1 MVMKDCFIESP
12 LPETRLTS
20 HSIKMKNR
28 PVLIGIG
35 SLQQKGS
42 FAELDEAL
50 ILMEKATLGAIAD
63 TENPSI
69 VNYIDEVQVPK
80 GYWAYRDPGKWIA
93 EKHGFSHAKTSVT
106 KIGVLQQNLI
116 NSACDKIIN
125 GDIRASLIVGGE
137 ARHKR
142 IQALK
147 EGLHFEEM
155 ELTVNPDHYVKAK
168 EELYIPEELDALGM
182 MAVGY
187 YAIIESAMRFKHN
200 RSLEEHENF
209 LAKYYERFSQIANNN
224 PHAWN
229 QNPFTADE
237 IKNPSA
243 KNQRIAYPYN
253 KLHNSSWNV
262 NQASALILC
271 SEELANQLNIP
282 KDKRVYPLVSS
293 ETNHM
298 VAVIQRP
305 DFTNPVGLHLAANYL
320 MDTAKSY
327 NIHPSLFELYS
338 CFPVAVQLFA
348 EALNTPDETDKTITG
363 GMPFAGGPLNNYMIH
378 ATAQMLE
385 KIRNGPSEIGLI
397 TGVSGMMTK
406 QALAIW
412 GKEPLMNFQSKDVT
426 KEAEVLEIPVAMSA
440 QNEGEAKVLGCT
452 TLFEKNEG
460 VKAVI
465 YAEDSNLH
473 RKVIT
478 SMDKDIIQNIGEEE
492 WVGKK
497 IHFKN
502 NQLF

>member
-1 MVMKDCFIESP
+1 
-12 LPETRLTS
+12 
-20 HSIKMKNR
+20 MKNR

-42 FAELDEAL
+42 FYELDEAL
-50 ILMEKATLGAIAD
+50 ILMEKATLSAIED
-63 TENPSI
+63 TENSSI
-69 VNYIDEVQVPK
+69 VDYIDEVQVPK
-80 GYWAYRDPGKWIA
+80 GYWTYRDPGKWIA
-93 EKHGFSHAKTSVT
+93 EKHDFAQAKTSVT

-137 ARHKR
+137 ARYKK

-147 EGLHFEEM
+147 EGLKFEEM

-168 EELYIPEELDALGM
+168 EDLYIPEELEALGM

-187 YAIIESAMRFKHN
+187 YAIIESAMRFKHK
-200 RSLEEHENF
+200 RSLEDHEIF
-209 LAKYYERFSQIANNN
+209 LGKYYERFSQIAKDN
-224 PHAWN
+224 PQAWN
-229 QNPFTADE
+229 QNLFTADE
-237 IKNPSA
+237 IRNPTL

-271 SEELANQLNIP
+271 SEELADQLNVP
-282 KDKRVYPLVSS
+282 KNKRVYPLVSS

-298 VAVIQRP
+298 IAVIQRP
-305 DFTNPVGLHLAANYL
+305 DFTKPVGLHLAANYL
-320 MDTAKSY
+320 IETAQSY

-348 EALNTPDETDKTITG
+348 EALNMPDHTDKTVTG

-378 ATAQMLE
+378 ATAQVLE
-385 KIRNGPSEIGLI
+385 KIRKSPTEIGLV

-412 GKEPLMNFQSKDVT
+412 GKDPLMNFRSKDVT
-426 KEAEVLEIPVAMSA
+426 QEAARIEMPVAMSL
-440 QNEGEAKVLGCT
+440 NKDGEGNVLGCT

-460 VKAVI
+460 IKAVI
-465 YAEDSNLH
+465 YAEDSNQQ

-478 SMDKDIIQNIGEEE
+478 STDKDIIKNLGEEE

-502 NQLF
+502 NQLS